1 VSGALRPRDRLAA
14 SFVLVVL
21 ALGCLALFIG
31 VPIAVLWG
39 ASKLTGSLATHF
51 VIGLLGIPL
60 AIALLSPALFWLN
73 GLYLRI
79 TSASLEEN
87 DWNEDEDEPL
97 FRVHGPLEPM
107 LVVAFVIALVALC
120 VWFFFFAENPVLTA

>member
-1 VSGALRPRDRLAA
+1 MSAALRPRDRLAA
-14 SFVLVVL
+14 GFVLVMM

-31 VPIAVLWG
+31 VPVAVLWG
-39 ASKLTGSLATHF
+39 ASQLTDSLATHF
-51 VIGLLGIPL
+51 VAGLLGIPA

-79 TSASLEEN
+79 TATHSEEEW
-87 DWNEDEDEPL
+87 DDLDDPL

-107 LVVAFVIALVALC
+107 LVATFVLALVALV
-120 VWFFFFAENPVLTA
+120 VWFFFFAENPVLTT